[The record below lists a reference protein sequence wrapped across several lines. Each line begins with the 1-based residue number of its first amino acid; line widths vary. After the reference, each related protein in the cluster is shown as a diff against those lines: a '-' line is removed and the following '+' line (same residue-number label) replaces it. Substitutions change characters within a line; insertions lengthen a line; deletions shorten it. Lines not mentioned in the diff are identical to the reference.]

1 MTTRPLR
8 HWLGPLLLLCAGLP
22 AALAQGS
29 AAPDEER
36 ARIAAERAK
45 ADAQFAQ
52 DEKACYARFA
62 VNDCQNEARARRR
75 ETLAD
80 LRRQEVSLNDAQR
93 KRKGADRIRSI
104 EERAGQQKQERE
116 AQDRAKAADSAK
128 SREERAAQKASDRA
142 AGEASHQA
150 RPAKTDEGERSHK
163 KVDTA
168 DALKKNNERLQEAK
182 ARRERVE
189 KKQKERQKPP
199 ATALPVPLEPSS

>member
-1 MTTRPLR
+1 MMARPAH
-8 HWLGPLLLLCAGLP
+8 HWLGLLWLLCASLP
-22 AALAQGS
+22 AALAQGGG
-29 AAPDEER
+29 AVDAQR

-52 DEKACYARFA
+52 DEEACYARFA

-80 LRRQEVSLNDAQR
+80 LRRQEVSLNDEQR

-116 AQDRAKAADSAK
+116 AQDRAKAVDGTRL
-128 SREERAAQKASDRA
+128 REDRAAQKAADRA
-142 AGEASHQA
+142 ASEASQAA
-150 RPAKTDEGERSHK
+150 RPAKIERQRK
-163 KVDTA
+163 TVDTA
-168 DALKKNNERLQEAK
+168 DALRKHKERQEEAK

-199 ATALPVPLEPSS
+199 AAALPVPPS